1 MCASSVADSNNS
13 ASCSP
18 VSTSS
23 VRGLREMAKLAS
35 DMSNP
40 AMTSVISTSSS
51 VNPSFRYLIAINRYP
66 HHFPRRLVV
75 HPCRSCR
82 YRSRHECRGSDI
94 DSGDATDH
102 CAHTL
107 LLRWIAAVTQPVELE
122 RLGDGLDVVFCRQ
135 PARLIWTA
143 HNLGHHKRGQDAENR
158 NDNHHFD

>member
-51 VNPSFRYLIAINRYP
+51 VNPAFRYLIAMNRYP
-66 HHFPRRLVV
+66 HHFPRRLV
-75 HPCRSCR
+75 
-82 YRSRHECRGSDI
+82 I
-94 DSGDATDH
+94 
-102 CAHTL
+102 
-107 LLRWIAAVTQPVELE
+107 QPVELE